1 MEFFGILICHIIPA
15 GVGGGD
21 RSRFGLLLGADI
33 TDAAE
38 YIRILVSGN
47 GYDYLFAV
55 GFKENIPLQIR
66 AEGFDLRVPQ
76 PGQHFFRGMAVGIR
90 WDKENDTIIT
100 IVPLGGSK
108 GGANEPPSKLLYFL
122 LYCVP

>member
-15 GVGGGD
+15 GFGGGS
-21 RSRFGLLLGADI
+21 RSRFGLLPSAGF

-76 PGQHFFRGMAVGIR
+76 PGQHLFRGMAVGIR

-100 IVPLGGSK
+100 IVPFGGFK
-108 GGANEPPSKLLYFL
+108 RGFI
-122 LYCVP
+122 